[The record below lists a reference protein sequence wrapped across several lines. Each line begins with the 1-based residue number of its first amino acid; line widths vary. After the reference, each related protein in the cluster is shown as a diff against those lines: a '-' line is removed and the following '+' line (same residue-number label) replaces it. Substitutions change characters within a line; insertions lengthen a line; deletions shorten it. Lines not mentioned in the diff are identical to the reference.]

1 MTYQEIPMGKVLIVD
16 DDTAIRKRY
25 RKILSE
31 NNIKTLVAP
40 EALRVGELL
49 MREKSEIALILLD
62 LQIKEVDGR
71 GIYEIV
77 HEYAPEIPIVVQ
89 SVLPLKE
96 QKIRI
101 PRARGYHN
109 KADGEQKLLEM
120 VKKVLGTN

>member
-1 MTYQEIPMGKVLIVD
+1 MGKVLIVD
-16 DDTAIRKRY
+16 DDTSIRKRY
-25 RKILSE
+25 RKMLSE

-49 MREKSEIALILLD
+49 MREKSEIDLILLD

-71 GIYEIV
+71 GIFDIV

-101 PRARGYHN
+101 PRARAYFN
-109 KADGEQKLLEM
+109 KADGDAKLLDL
-120 VKKVLGTN
+120 VKKVLGVN